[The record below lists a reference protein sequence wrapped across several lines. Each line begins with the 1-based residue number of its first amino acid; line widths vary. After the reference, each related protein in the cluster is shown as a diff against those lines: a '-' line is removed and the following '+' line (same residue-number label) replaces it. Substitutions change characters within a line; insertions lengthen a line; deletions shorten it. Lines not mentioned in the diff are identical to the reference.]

1 MELKE
6 FINKGYTI
14 NAQVPAVQTQ
24 EILLND
30 LLGGKKLADCE
41 GDVIDTWFNDDPTT
55 YDIIDPNGDL
65 ISPYDSASALTSE
78 EAVKEFIK
86 NL

>member
-1 MELKE
+1 MELQE
-6 FINKGYTI
+6 FINKGYSI

-30 LLGGKKLADCE
+30 LLSGEKLDDCK
-41 GDVIDTWFNDDPTT
+41 GDVIDTWFNDGPTT
-55 YDIIDPNGDL
+55 YDIIDPDGDL
-65 ISPYDSASALTSE
+65 ISPYDSVSALTSE